1 MIRSICVTIWPIK
14 IVLCTATYLILAPPP
29 SRSIGPN
36 GPIEIHEPILI
47 IIQSFKKKKNK
58 KMEKRENEEPLKIFE
73 KIEFLERKISD
84 LENYNSSLTDCL
96 RDSYK
101 FSTKLTMMTHQM
113 DQLLT
118 QRNVELAE
126 SRAEIIRLETELAE
140 SLNRN
145 NSKGWFKSLFRKIK
159 KSNFANMSHTN
170 NESFE

>member
-14 IVLCTATYLILAPPP
+14 IVPCTATYLILAPPP

-58 KMEKRENEEPLKIFE
+58 MERRENEEPLNLFE
-73 KIEFLERKISD
+73 KIEFFERKISD

-118 QRNVELAE
+118 QRNAELAE
-126 SRAEIIRLETELAE
+126 SRAEIVRLETELAE

-145 NSKGWFKSLFRKIK
+145 NSKGWFQSFFRTK
-159 KSNFANMSHTN
+159 KKLKNSNFANT
-170 NESFE
+170 FD

>member
-1 MIRSICVTIWPIK
+1 
-14 IVLCTATYLILAPPP
+14 
-29 SRSIGPN
+29 
-36 GPIEIHEPILI
+36 
-47 IIQSFKKKKNK
+47 
-58 KMEKRENEEPLKIFE
+58 MEKRENEEPLKIFE

-145 NSKGWFKSLFRKIK
+145 NSKGWFKSLFRKIM
-159 KSNFANMSHTN
+159 KSNFANMSHIN

>member
-1 MIRSICVTIWPIK
+1 
-14 IVLCTATYLILAPPP
+14 
-29 SRSIGPN
+29 
-36 GPIEIHEPILI
+36 
-47 IIQSFKKKKNK
+47 
-58 KMEKRENEEPLKIFE
+58 MEKRENEEPLKIFE

-96 RDSYK
+96 RDSFK

-159 KSNFANMSHTN
+159 KIELRKH
-170 NESFE
+170 ESYK